1 MKNFFPWDSQIFH
14 NKSFWLLVL
23 TAALATVYM
32 ALSLR
37 ANDIAHLGMSALFFV
52 AVYMVMEEK
61 TSDLVLKS
69 DLISKILGLLII
81 ILTLWHLPLSP
92 EKDVLDPILRLSPF
106 TFGLGISL
114 IASGYHGIKQYWQ
127 PLIILFLLGG
137 PSVLLANVNPSP
149 LTARFAG
156 FVLQSLNLD
165 IKVSGIYILISNS
178 HIIEVY
184 KGCSGMEA
192 ITYLLGLSVIML
204 ILFPV
209 PKVFN
214 TITLFMAVII
224 AFVINGLRVVAMS
237 LLVNTNQMSSFKYWH
252 EGEGSL
258 FVGMVAIVIF
268 LMYYFCLIKFTN
280 ITKSHQSS
288 T

>member
-1 MKNFFPWDSQIFH
+1 MQKIQLFFH
-14 NKSFWLLVL
+14 KKTFWLFIL
-23 TAALATVYM
+23 TG
-32 ALSLR
+32 SLTTIYITLLWR
-37 ANDIAHLGMSALFFV
+37 ANDTAHLGMSALFFV

-61 TSDLVLKS
+61 ISNLVLKS
-69 DLISKILGLLII
+69 DRISQILGLLII
-81 ILTLWHLPLSP
+81 VFTLCNLPASP
-92 EKDVLDPILRLSPF
+92 QKDVLDSVVRLSPF

-114 IASGYHGIKQYWQ
+114 IASGYRGIKQYWQ
-127 PLIILFLLGG
+127 PLIILFFLGG
-137 PSVLLANVNPSP
+137 PSVLFTNVNPSP

-178 HIIEVY
+178 NIIEVY
-184 KGCSGMEA
+184 QGCSGMES

-214 TITLFMAVII
+214 TITWFMAII
-224 AFVINGLRVVAMS
+224 IGFVINGLRVVAMS
-237 LLVNTNQMSSFKYWH
+237 LLVNANQMSSFKYWH

-258 FVGMVAIVIF
+258 FVGMTAIVIF
-268 LMYYFCLIKFTN
+268 LIYYFCLIKFTN
-280 ITKSHQSS
+280 VTNSHKSSA
-288 T
+288 